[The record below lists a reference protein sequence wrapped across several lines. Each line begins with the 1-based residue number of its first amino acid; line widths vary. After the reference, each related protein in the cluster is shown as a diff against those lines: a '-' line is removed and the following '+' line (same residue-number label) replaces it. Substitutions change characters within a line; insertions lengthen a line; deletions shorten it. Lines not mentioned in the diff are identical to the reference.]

1 MGNVHSDTK
10 RIKFNII
17 SSKDNAVNLLN
28 EAEKIDMYLE
38 ECNLDIINFKARKN
52 CNYISENITVPEQKY
67 SNTFLDS
74 VQENIPLRLRNELNE
89 VNIIQLMSSAEGGMP
104 HTRPGNIICYPSISR
119 LYSVSTLVHEL
130 WHIHQ
135 RNNKELWT
143 KVFNKLGWTEWTDN
157 LPAELEKYRRYNPD
171 TIDCPLWIFDNTWI
185 PIPIFSDITK
195 PDVSQVMIW
204 FYNPHKNKRVHE
216 IPPEILTYFGD
227 LPKVAF
233 EHPREITAYMLS
245 DYEQYKENLA
255 CKKLL
260 EEIGFISVV
269 SR

>member
-1 MGNVHSDTK
+1 MGNIPSETK
-10 RIKFNII
+10 KIKFNVI
-17 SSKDNAVNLLN
+17 SSKDDATILLN
-28 EAEKIDMYLE
+28 DAEKIDMYLE
-38 ECNLDIINFKARKN
+38 ECNDDVSNYRARKN
-52 CNYISENITVPEQKY
+52 CNYICENISLHEQKY
-67 SNTFLDS
+67 THSFLES
-74 VQENIPLRLRNELNE
+74 VQENIPLRLRNELTE
-89 VNIIQLMSSAEGGMP
+89 VNIIQLMTSAEGGMP

-143 KVFNKLGWTEWTDN
+143 KVFNKLGWYEWDGK
-157 LPAELEKYRRYNPD
+157 LPSELEKYRRYNPD
-171 TIDCPLWIFDNTWI
+171 TIDCPLWIFEDKWI

-195 PDVSQVMIW
+195 PDISQVIIW
-204 FYNPHKNKRVHE
+204 FYNPHKKQRVQE

-233 EHPREITAYMLS
+233 EHPREITAYMLA
-245 DYEQYKENLA
+245 DYEQHKETVA
-255 CKKLL
+255 CKRLL
-260 EEIGFISVV
+260 EEIGHISVV